1 MLDNSIA
8 RDKDTFNKEAK
19 KRLETALEYLRRGG
33 PVIPCH
39 SIRNGRCTCGKA
51 DCDKPGKHSLIKWKE
66 FQTRLPTEEEVE
78 HWLKRWPFANIGIVT
93 GAISGLVV
101 LDVDGAEG
109 AEAVAERHLP
119 QTIISETGGGGWHYF
134 FEYPEG
140 SNIGSRTGLLNKVD
154 IRADG
159 GYVLAPPSNHISEKL
174 YKWFPGC
181 EPGKTKIAPA
191 PAWLIEALQ
200 PSKNQREVVAPVQ
213 KRELL
218 PCAVAFLETGTAQG
232 TRDICLFTL
241 AKHCRRAGMDE
252 AEALATLER
261 ANAVCS
267 PPLPLRELQAKVNSA
282 YNGQAGQGYSSLG
295 CDEGVWQPFCP
306 GRESCPALNPV
317 KGAEQWPADLPEEAF
332 YGLAGEVVR
341 AISPFSEADEA
352 ALLLNFLVGFGNL
365 IGSGP
370 HAKAGPDR
378 HGANLFAV
386 LVGETAKGRKG
397 ASWGWVREIFKV
409 IDADWALYKTPGGL
423 SSGEGL
429 IWQVR
434 DPITQKQPIKEKGRV
449 VDYEEVEV
457 DPGIAD
463 KRLLVVEAEFS
474 SALKVMARA
483 GNTLS
488 DVVRKAWD
496 GGVLQSLT
504 KNSQARAT
512 GAHIAIIGHITK
524 QELLRYLT
532 ETEAGNGFGNRFLW
546 CCVKRS
552 KFLPDGAT
560 MLQATINQLASKVHE
575 AVMFA
580 QGVRQIIRDE
590 EAAEI
595 WRAVYPS
602 LSEGKPGL
610 LGSMTARAE
619 AQVLRLACIYAL
631 LDKSHI
637 VKKHHLLAALAVWE
651 RCEASAKYIFGDRTG
666 DPIAETILEN
676 LQGGPLTQTEISN
689 LFGRHKTAEEI
700 SRALHEL
707 EAQGR
712 ILRVQESTSGRT
724 RTVWK
729 LGAK

>member
-1 MLDNSIA
+1 
-8 RDKDTFNKEAK
+8 
-19 KRLETALEYLRRGG
+19 
-33 PVIPCH
+33 
-39 SIRNGRCTCGKA
+39 
-51 DCDKPGKHSLIKWKE
+51 
-66 FQTRLPTEEEVE
+66 
-78 HWLKRWPFANIGIVT
+78 
-93 GAISGLVV
+93 
-101 LDVDGAEG
+101 
-109 AEAVAERHLP
+109 
-119 QTIISETGGGGWHYF
+119 
-134 FEYPEG
+134 
-140 SNIGSRTGLLNKVD
+140 
-154 IRADG
+154 
-159 GYVLAPPSNHISEKL
+159 
-174 YKWFPGC
+174 
-181 EPGKTKIAPA
+181 
-191 PAWLIEALQ
+191 
-200 PSKNQREVVAPVQ
+200 
-213 KRELL
+213 
-218 PCAVAFLETGTAQG
+218 
-232 TRDICLFTL
+232 
-241 AKHCRRAGMDE
+241 
-252 AEALATLER
+252 
-261 ANAVCS
+261 
-267 PPLPLRELQAKVNSA
+267 
-282 YNGQAGQGYSSLG
+282 
-295 CDEGVWQPFCP
+295 
-306 GRESCPALNPV
+306 
-317 KGAEQWPADLPEEAF
+317 
-332 YGLAGEVVR
+332 
-341 AISPFSEADEA
+341 
-352 ALLLNFLVGFGNL
+352 
-365 IGSGP
+365 
-370 HAKAGPDR
+370 
-378 HGANLFAV
+378 
-386 LVGETAKGRKG
+386 
-397 ASWGWVREIFKV
+397 
-409 IDADWALYKTPGGL
+409 
-423 SSGEGL
+423 
-429 IWQVR
+429 
-434 DPITQKQPIKEKGRV
+434 
-449 VDYEEVEV
+449 
-457 DPGIAD
+457 
-463 KRLLVVEAEFS
+463 
-474 SALKVMARA
+474 MARA